1 MSSEDV
7 GFAPGTS
14 ASRAPCGVNESKK
27 APSVAAASR
36 WSWECSATQYPSARS
51 GAVVGP
57 PSRGGLCTWTLTP
70 GTSRR
75 FVSDLT
81 VFRSNVVLPGT
92 KRCSFQKSKTS
103 ARKPNAGPGFGQV
116 GVVVNPRAH
125 DSLDPVRA
133 QRTGE
138 PRRGVGVPAAVQ
150 APDGEHGHDDAVPSA
165 RSHRTPAPVAL
176 TLGRFRVQRGPL
188 AVHGLELLEPADPP
202 ALPRG
207 RIVV

>member
-1 MSSEDV
+1 MFGDPV
-7 GFAPGTS
+7 PF
-14 ASRAPCGVNESKK
+14 
-27 APSVAAASR
+27 
-36 WSWECSATQYPSARS
+36 RS
-51 GAVVGP
+51 LR
-57 PSRGGLCTWTLTP
+57 RGGRPAVEGRSLHVDP
-70 GTSRR
+70 HAGDVAPVRIR
-75 FVSDLT
+75 SDGISIERG
-81 VFRSNVVLPGT
+81 VARDEEVLLPKVQNFGEKA
-92 KRCSFQKSKTS
+92 KRG
-103 ARKPNAGPGFGQV
+103 ARFGQV

-125 DSLDPVRA
+125 DSLDPARA